1 MRGQEYDIVNKYQL
15 QVVSF
20 DDLKLMHQEN
30 MLKYHLKAHTLV
42 QDAIDFCAMKS
53 ILEPVISSNKIITTA
68 QIIMQPENQHTG
80 IASSKEY
87 IIYHHLSK
95 HIPLL

>member
-1 MRGQEYDIVNKYQL
+1 
-15 QVVSF
+15 
-20 DDLKLMHQEN
+20 
-30 MLKYHLKAHTLV
+30 MLKYHLKAHTLA

-87 IIYHHLSK
+87 IIYHKKKRHNITPCPDFPQK
-95 HIPLL
+95 KP